1 MSAAQNKNVR
11 LAESLVPGLGHI
23 RRGYTGAGFRFLVF
37 FLAWWLIVIFRFD
50 AVVRVIGDLGLDGT
64 IAILILLVLPPF
76 LVRMAHH
83 SLQTHVDPP
92 PRAGLGTWQL
102 AWRDLRRNP
111 RALWGMTLLA
121 FLYLGSGLAP
131 ILAPYHPNEEG
142 AGGEIV
148 HKLRAPGT
156 QVILVG
162 HPKLGEV
169 AANEITIVGEYAV
182 LERQFPRTQ
191 RTVKIEDLGVPP
203 RGWAREADKVQTA
216 EVDGQTFPYRTERY
230 LLGTDRAGRDL
241 LSRLL
246 YGSRISLFIGFVAMF
261 VAVTLGVF
269 FGSLAGYF
277 GGWVDGLI
285 MRFVDILLAFP
296 RLLLLLLIVSVYAGA
311 GIFTVVV
318 ILGATGWMG
327 VSRLVRAEFL
337 RVKELDYA
345 VAATSLGY
353 ARPRIMFRH
362 LLPNCM
368 APVIV
373 NATLLV
379 GNTILVE
386 AALSYLG
393 FGVKPPEAS
402 WGNIISSG
410 QPYLDSAWWIST
422 IPGLLIVFAVVCIN
436 MVGDALRDALDPKG
450 RA

>member
-1 MSAAQNKNVR
+1 MAAAKSDVR
-11 LAESLVPGLGHI
+11 LVESLIPGLGHI
-23 RRGYTGAGFRFLVF
+23 RRGYVGAGIRFLVF
-37 FLAWWLIVIFRFD
+37 FIAWWLIAIFRLD
-50 AVVRVIGDLGLDGT
+50 AVFRVIGDMGLDGLIA
-64 IAILILLVLPPF
+64 IAILIVLPPF
-76 LVRMAHH
+76 LVKAAHR
-83 SLQTHVDPP
+83 SLQITVDPP
-92 PRAGLGTWQL
+92 ARAGLGTWQL

-131 ILAPYHPNEEG
+131 VLAPYEPNEPG
-142 AGGEIV
+142 SGGEIV

-169 AANEITIVGEYAV
+169 AANEISIVGDYAV
-182 LERQFPRTQ
+182 LERQFARTT
-191 RTVKIEDLGVPP
+191 RTVKVEDLGVPP
-203 RGWAREADKVQTA
+203 RGWARQADRVQTA
-216 EVDGQTFPYRTERY
+216 DVEGKQFPYRTERY

-261 VAVTLGVF
+261 VAVTLGVL

-277 GGWVDGLI
+277 GGWVDGVI

-296 RLLLLLLIVSVYAGA
+296 RLLLLLLIVSVYEGA

-318 ILGATGWMG
+318 ILGVTGWMG

-353 ARPRIMFRH
+353 KRPRIMFRH

-393 FGVKPPEAS
+393 FGVKPPEPS

-436 MVGDALRDALDPKG
+436 LVGDALRDALDPKG
-450 RA
+450 RS

>member
-1 MSAAQNKNVR
+1 MAAAKSEVR
-11 LAESLVPGLGHI
+11 LVESLIPGLGHI
-23 RRGYTGAGFRFLVF
+23 RRGYVGAGARFLTF
-37 FLAWWLIVIFRFD
+37 FLTWWLIVVFRFD
-50 AVVRVIGDLGLDGT
+50 AVVRVLGEFDFDSF
-64 IAILILLVLPPF
+64 IAAVILFGLPPLLVKA
-76 LVRMAHH
+76 AHR
-83 SLQTHVDPP
+83 SLHVHVDPP
-92 PRAGLGTWQL
+92 PRSGLGTWQL

-121 FLYLGSGLAP
+121 FLYLGSFLAP
-131 ILAPYHPNEEG
+131 VLAPYDPKTGG

-169 AANEITIVGEYAV
+169 AANEITVVGDYAV
-182 LERQFPRTQ
+182 LERQFARTN
-191 RTVKIEDLGVPP
+191 RTVKVEDLGVPP
-203 RGWAREADKVQTA
+203 RGWARGADRVQTA
-216 EVDGQTFPYRTERY
+216 EVDGKQFPYRTERY
-230 LLGTDRAGRDL
+230 LLGTDRGGRDL

-261 VAVTLGVF
+261 VAVTLGVL

-277 GGWVDGLI
+277 GGWVDGVI

-296 RLLLLLLIVSVYAGA
+296 RLLLLLLIVSVYEGA

-353 ARPRIMFRH
+353 KRPRIMFRH

-436 MVGDALRDALDPKG
+436 LVGDALRDALDPKG
-450 RA
+450 RS